1 MFTIGVDLGQSADPS
16 AIVAI
21 ETALE
26 AKTHYVRHIESLP
39 LGLRYTEQV
48 ERIVDVDERCRAL
61 GDTSLVFDASGV
73 GRAVGDLL
81 RTRVRGRPHAVTIS
95 GGTTETINGPFE
107 TVVPK
112 RDLVGA
118 LEVVLEQKRFV
129 IVRGLQGAR
138 DLRAELKAFN
148 FALSASGH
156 DSYGAASGAHDD
168 LVLASSL
175 AVWAAEKWVARG
187 GRAPGAR
194 MKVYPRTPSA
204 RPAPDMWGGTKEP
217 GTYELFFR

>member
-1 MFTIGVDLGQSADPS
+1 MFSIGVDLGQSADPS

-26 AKTHYVRHIESLP
+26 AKTHYVRWIESLP

-48 ERIVDVDERCRAL
+48 ERVVEVDERCRAL
-61 GDTSLVFDASGV
+61 GDTQLVVDYTGV
-73 GRAVGDLL
+73 GRAVFDLL
-81 RTRVRGRPHAVTIS
+81 RTRVHGGLHAVTIS
-95 GGTTETINGPFE
+95 GGQAETSPGPHE
-107 TVVPK
+107 TVLPK

-118 LEVVLEQKRFV
+118 LEVVLEQKRLI
-129 IVRGLQGAR
+129 IVKGLQGSR

-168 LVLASSL
+168 LVLATSL
-175 AVWAAEKWVARG
+175 AIWSAERWLARG
-187 GRAPGAR
+187 GRKPGVR
-194 MKVYPRTPSA
+194 MKVYARTPVA
-204 RPAPDMWGGTKEP
+204 RPAPDVWGGAKER
-217 GTYELFFR
+217 GVYDWFFR